1 MGKIYESNTKSLPQ
15 HHACITMQENLLA
28 SHANRTN
35 RSKYLRAA
43 VRHSRGRFG
52 MGAAVKR
59 KKATRHPAGLTHPD
73 AGLLNA
79 F

>member
-1 MGKIYESNTKSLPQ
+1 
-15 HHACITMQENLLA
+15 
-28 SHANRTN
+28 
-35 RSKYLRAA
+35 